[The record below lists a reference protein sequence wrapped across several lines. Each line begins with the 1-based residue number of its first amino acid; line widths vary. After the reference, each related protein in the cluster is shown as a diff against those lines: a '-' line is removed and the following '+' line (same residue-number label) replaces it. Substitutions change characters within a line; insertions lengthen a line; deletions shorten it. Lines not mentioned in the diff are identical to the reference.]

1 MNITRRGLG
10 AAGLALGA
18 TPFTGARP
26 AIAANEAYPSG
37 PVRVVIPFA
46 PGGSADVF
54 GRMIAEHL
62 GREFGKPFVCE
73 NVGGAG
79 STLGIGQVARAA
91 PDGQTIGLGSIS
103 GLSIIPAFGNVPITY
118 KVDDFLLLGQITT
131 IPNVLAVNP
140 KTVQARSVAEFIAWA
155 KANPGKATYG
165 TPGVGTSQH
174 LAAELFQAMTGTS
187 MVHVPYRG
195 SGPMVVDLLSGSIDL
210 SFDNIPLLLPYVA
223 DKRLV
228 LLGSATR
235 ERPDFDRSLPAIA
248 ETLPGFEAVAWHGF
262 FLPKGT
268 SPEIA
273 GRLSQA
279 IIAFMK
285 QPATIARFAE
295 LGATAYSSTPAEF
308 TAFVKQETQRWG
320 QLIAERKIQ
329 PS

>member
-1 MNITRRGLG
+1 MSITRRGLS
-10 AAGLALGA
+10 AAALALA
-18 TPFTGARP
+18 AAP
-26 AIAANEAYPSG
+26 AWAADPYPNG
-37 PVRVVIPFA
+37 PVRVIIPFS

-62 GREFGKPFVCE
+62 TKVLGKPFVCE

-79 STLGIGQVARAA
+79 STLGIGQAARAA

-118 KVDDFLLLGQITT
+118 KVDDLVLLGQITA

-140 KTVQARSVAEFIAWA
+140 DKIRARSVPDLIAYM
-155 KANPGKATYG
+155 KANPGKVTYG

-187 MVHVPYRG
+187 MEHAPYRG
-195 SGPMVVDLLSGSIDL
+195 SGQMVVDLLSGAIDL
-210 SFDNIPLLLPYVA
+210 SFDNIPLLIPYVA
-223 DKRLV
+223 DRKLV

-235 ERPDFDRSLPAIA
+235 ERPAFDRNLPAIA
-248 ETLPGFEAVAWHGF
+248 EYLPGFEAVAWHGF

-273 GRLSQA
+273 NRLSQV
-279 IIAFMK
+279 IIAFMR
-285 QPATIARFAE
+285 QPFTIARFEE
-295 LGATAYSSTPAEF
+295 LGATAVSTTPAEF
-308 TAFVKQETQRWG
+308 SAFVKEENARWG
-320 QLIAERKIQ
+320 KLIADRHIQ